1 MKKRLILILLI
12 VLIAGGG
19 IWFIF
24 GRSQNKNTK
33 NETISTYEVR
43 RGDLL
48 ISVSGSG
55 TLEAGRS
62 LDIVSRVGGTVI
74 YVVEEGKIVKNGEI
88 LVKLDPSD
96 YKNSYESARLSFE
109 NARLNYEKAKINYET
124 QKRQLEQ
131 DLKNAKI
138 NRDNALIEY
147 NNAKKNLERAQEL
160 FKNGIITQSDLDSA
174 KNTYEKT
181 KNSFEQADLNYQL
194 VKNNY
199 EIKIKSLEKDLEGAK
214 LSMEQAKLNLSNAEM
229 NLNNTV
235 IKAPFSGIVANVG
248 VKIGDIIMNN
258 KTLLTL
264 LDTTNVELNLE
275 VDETDIGKVSVGL
288 PVRVSCDAFPDELF
302 EGKVIRIS
310 PIATISSNIPIFKV
324 RVRIPNNDLK
334 LKVGMSADGDIILL
348 ERRNVLLVP
357 LRAVQKTGRRNYVEV
372 LKSDGTREMVRVTLG
387 EDDGSNV
394 VIESGLSEGDKVILP
409 TTSTTSSQQRTP
421 QIRIGIPGI
430 FR

>member
-12 VLIAGGG
+12 FLIAGGG

-33 NETISTYEVR
+33 NETISTHEVR

-174 KNTYEKT
+174 KNTYEKA

-310 PIATISSNIPIFKV
+310 PTATISSNIPIFKV